1 MHVSHVQTLHNQI
14 LQRIVGAQ
22 PLVDDTAETI
32 CRRRH
37 RIIADFCDDANL
49 KISKECSLALV
60 RWVEHVR
67 RHADAP
73 ASLLLGVQTDLW
85 LETMR
90 ALRWTVSSSPSL
102 GILGTGTRSRLGKP
116 MRWPERWLD
125 ALDTALGLD
134 NAGRVAALTRGRAH

>member
-1 MHVSHVQTLHNQI
+1 M
-14 LQRIVGAQ
+14 
-22 PLVDDTAETI
+22 
-32 CRRRH
+32 
-37 RIIADFCDDANL
+37 
-49 KISKECSLALV
+49 ALV

-102 GILGTGTRSRLGKP
+102 GLLGTGTRSGLGKP
-116 MRWPERWLD
+116 IRWSERWLD

-134 NAGRVAALTRGRAH
+134 NAGRDAALTRQRAHLIETVLEKGKLHGVAMCD